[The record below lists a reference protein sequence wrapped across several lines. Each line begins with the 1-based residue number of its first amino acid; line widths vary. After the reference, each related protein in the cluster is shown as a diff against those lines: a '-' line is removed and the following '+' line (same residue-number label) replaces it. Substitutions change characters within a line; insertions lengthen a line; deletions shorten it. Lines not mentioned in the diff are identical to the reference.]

1 VGSSE
6 RLQSLEIQSENS
18 ICVLSDVQFDNVSC
32 MEKLYKLVEGFASSP
47 PMAFIICGDFLENP
61 HSFDSLTVL
70 KKSFEKLARKV
81 VELEMRDSYF
91 VFVPGATDPCLGD
104 CLPR

>member
-1 VGSSE
+1 MGSSE